1 MGLIMVLSASLL
13 SGLSAALTQKA
24 LVGSKPRHP
33 LFFSAEL
40 AVYGIIFLIVR
51 SLFSSE
57 SKLIL
62 SGDLFAGW
70 TPYTLI
76 PVTLNVSSGP
86 PRSSLELVS
95 STVITDFP
103 LRNSRRLVA

>member
-1 MGLIMVLSASLL
+1 MNLSLDTANYRMGLIMVLSASML

-24 LVGSKPRHP
+24 LVGSRPRHP

-51 SLFSSE
+51 ALFSSE
-57 SKLIL
+57 SKTIL
-62 SGDLFAGW
+62 SGGLFTGW

-76 PVTLNVSSGP
+76 PVTLNVS
-86 PRSSLELVS
+86 R
-95 STVITDFP
+95 
-103 LRNSRRLVA
+103 